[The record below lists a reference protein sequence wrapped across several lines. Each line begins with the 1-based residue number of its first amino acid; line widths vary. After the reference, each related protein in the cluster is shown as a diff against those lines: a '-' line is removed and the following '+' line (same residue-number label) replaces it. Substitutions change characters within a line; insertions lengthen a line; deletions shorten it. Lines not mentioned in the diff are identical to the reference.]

1 MTAHATLTLTSERRL
16 VPGTGAVHV
25 VVRPL
30 MSTRRDGQEMS
41 ETMCPTCFRPRAIC
55 RSTAADEIVRDASV
69 LGVPAGGGGTL
80 ALGTLVGVVVVDP
93 YDVEVD
99 VDVEVHVLVLVLVLG
114 SPLVEE
120 LVGSLVGSLVG
131 PPVDSPEVG
140 GGAPVLVSSPPCMAT

>member
-1 MTAHATLTLTSERRL
+1 M
-16 VPGTGAVHV
+16 
-25 VVRPL
+25 
-30 MSTRRDGQEMS
+30 
-41 ETMCPTCFRPRAIC
+41 
-55 RSTAADEIVRDASV
+55 
-69 LGVPAGGGGTL
+69 GVPAGGGGTL

-114 SPLVEE
+114 SPLVEV

-131 PPVDSPEVG
+131 PPVDSPEMG

>member
-41 ETMCPTCFRPRAIC
+41 ETLCPTCFMPRAIC
-55 RSTAADEIVRDASV
+55 RSTSSDEIVRDASV

-114 SPLVEE
+114 SPLVE
-120 LVGSLVGSLVG
+120 VLVGSLVG

>member
-1 MTAHATLTLTSERRL
+1 M
-16 VPGTGAVHV
+16 
-25 VVRPL
+25 
-30 MSTRRDGQEMS
+30 
-41 ETMCPTCFRPRAIC
+41 
-55 RSTAADEIVRDASV
+55 

-99 VDVEVHVLVLVLVLG
+99 VDVEVHVLVLVLG
-114 SPLVEE
+114 SPLVEV